1 MFIRQQSTQTAP
13 KIQCC
18 AEKIVEKVGGGSF
31 FGGRGRNL
39 FALTRWWQFH
49 VSRKSHSK
57 YDTTAKR
64 VIVFSTVVFLGIFST
79 KVQSKIRS

>member
-31 FGGRGRNL
+31 GGRE
-39 FALTRWWQFH
+39 
-49 VSRKSHSK
+49 V
-57 YDTTAKR
+57 
-64 VIVFSTVVFLGIFST
+64 
-79 KVQSKIRS
+79 